1 MPSWKSCC
9 RRMLSSSR
17 RRSNVGKEKYPSNI
31 VINPGRDRAA
41 NKLAGKGPFRRSSLV
56 GGKAGGKLKDI
67 ISRPLRSSRRD

>member
-1 MPSWKSCC
+1 
-9 RRMLSSSR
+9 
-17 RRSNVGKEKYPSNI
+17 